1 VLNELQAIVD
11 DLAHRLDAST
21 VLEDHEQR
29 MVVYSSQSGPIDAVR
44 RDSILQRETSQQVK
58 EWFRQFGIV
67 QATSP
72 LRIPS
77 HPELG
82 ILGRL
87 CCPVRFRGRLMG
99 FLFLIDDEQRLA
111 DRDVAAAE
119 QASLHAGV
127 LLYEEELSERLSA
140 SVLSHLLAPS
150 VELRENA
157 ARQLLEQGM
166 ATADAPHAVVYVRPA
181 DPTLTAGLGELIGEA
196 LWELGRHRGHAGLLR
211 VARQDHGVLLAR
223 VSSADD
229 DGTARAAAEE
239 VRGMLARRL
248 PARPGQ
254 RDGGAARV
262 VAGIGDPQRNLTGAV
277 VSYRQALL
285 AARVAASVPAIGDLA
300 RWQDL
305 GAFRALVQLPLGE
318 RSASCLDPRLA
329 KLLCAE
335 GGLAETVEAYLDLG
349 GDAKRTAE
357 QLNVHRATL
366 YYRLGKAQRLIGA
379 DLRDG
384 NDRLALHLSFKLA
397 RLTERYPPAP
407 GSAGAD
413 PAGFAP
419 SESASP
425 VVPGEA
431 AAAPTVVSGVVAPAV
446 VAGEVAP
453 AVVPG
458 ESASALVPGEV
469 APAVVPGYRSGL

>member
-1 VLNELQAIVD
+1 MLNELQAIVD
-11 DLAHRLDAST
+11 DLAHRLEAST
-21 VLEDHEQR
+21 VLEDHDQR
-29 MVVYSSQSGPIDAVR
+29 MVVYSSQSGPIDEVR

-58 EWFRQFGIV
+58 DWFRQFGIA
-67 QATSP
+67 QAASP

-87 CCPVRFRGRLMG
+87 CSPVRFRGRLMG
-99 FLFLIDDEQRLA
+99 FLFLIDDEQRLGEG
-111 DRDVAAAE
+111 DFAAAE
-119 QASLHAGV
+119 QAGQHAGV

-150 VELRENA
+150 AGLRDNA

-166 ATADAPHAVVYVRPA
+166 ATADARHAVVYVRPA
-181 DPTLTAGLGELIGEA
+181 DPAPAAGLAELIGEA
-196 LWELGRHRGHAGLLR
+196 LSELGRQRGHVGLLR

-223 VSSADD
+223 VSSVDD
-229 DGTARAAAEE
+229 DQAARAAAEE

-248 PARPGQ
+248 PATPAAPSSRPARSARAAGP
-254 RDGGAARV
+254 ARV
-262 VAGIGDPQRNLTGAV
+262 VAGIGDPQRHLTAAV

-285 AARVAASVPAIGDLA
+285 AARVAASVPSVGDVA

-329 KLLCAE
+329 VLLGAE

-366 YYRLGKAQRLIGA
+366 YYRLGKAERLTGA
-379 DLRDG
+379 DLHDG

-397 RLTERYPPAP
+397 RLTERYPPA
-407 GSAGAD
+407 AHAD
-413 PAGFAP
+413 PAGPDGFPPDEAV
-419 SESASP
+419 SP
-425 VVPGEA
+425 VVP
-431 AAAPTVVSGVVAPAV
+431 
-446 VAGEVAP
+446 
-453 AVVPG
+453 PG
-458 ESASALVPGEV
+458 
-469 APAVVPGYRSGL
+469 RSEL

>member
-11 DLAHRLDAST
+11 DLAYRLDAPA

-29 MVVYSSQSGPIDAVR
+29 MVAYSSQSGPIDEVR
-44 RDSILQRETSQQVK
+44 RDSILQRETNQRVK
-58 EWFRQFGIV
+58 DWFRQFGIA

-87 CCPVRFRGRLMG
+87 CTPVRFRGRLMG
-99 FLFLIDDEQRLA
+99 FLFLIDDDQRLA
-111 DRDVAAAE
+111 ECDVAAAQ
-119 QASLHAGV
+119 QAGQHAGV

-140 SVLSHLLAPS
+140 SVLGHLLAPS

-166 ATADAPHAVVYVRPA
+166 ATADAPHAVVYLRPA
-181 DPTLTAGLGELIGEA
+181 DPTPAAGLADLIGEA

-211 VARQDHGVLLAR
+211 VARQEHGVLLAR
-223 VSSADD
+223 VSSVDD
-229 DGTARAAAEE
+229 DRAARAAAEE
-239 VRGMLARRL
+239 VRVLLARRL
-248 PARPGQ
+248 PARSSPRGP
-254 RDGGAARV
+254 ARV
-262 VAGIGDPQRNLTGAV
+262 VTGIGDPQRHLTAAV

-285 AARVAASVPAIGDLA
+285 AARVAASVPAVGDVA

-335 GGLAETVEAYLDLG
+335 TGLAETVEAYLDLG

-407 GSAGAD
+407 GGAAAGTD
-413 PAGFAP
+413 PLAAG
-419 SESASP
+419 ENASP
-425 VVPGEA
+425 VVPR
-431 AAAPTVVSGVVAPAV
+431 V
-446 VAGEVAP
+446 
-453 AVVPG
+453 
-458 ESASALVPGEV
+458 
-469 APAVVPGYRSGL
+469 RSGP

>member
-11 DLAHRLDAST
+11 DLSHRLDAST
-21 VLEDHEQR
+21 VLEDDDQR
-29 MVVYSSQSGPIDAVR
+29 MVVYSSQSGPIDEVR
-44 RDSILQRETSQQVK
+44 RDSILQRETSQQVMD
-58 EWFRQFGIV
+58 WFRQFGIAR
-67 QATSP
+67 ATSP

-111 DRDVAAAE
+111 EGDIAAAE
-119 QASLHAGV
+119 QAGQHAGV

-140 SVLSHLLAPS
+140 SVLSHLLAPAA
-150 VELRENA
+150 ELRESA

-166 ATADAPHAVVYVRPA
+166 ATAGTPHAVVYVRPA
-181 DPTLTAGLGELIGEA
+181 DPTPAAGLGELIGEA
-196 LWELGRHRGHAGLLR
+196 LSELGRQRGHAGLLR

-229 DGTARAAAEE
+229 DRAARAAAEE

-248 PARPGQ
+248 PARP
-254 RDGGAARV
+254 AARSPRV
-262 VAGIGDPQRNLTGAV
+262 VTGIGDPQRHLTAAV

-285 AARVAASVPAIGDLA
+285 AARVAASVPAVGDLA

-318 RSASCLDPRLA
+318 RSASCLDPRLG
-329 KLLCAE
+329 KLLDAE
-335 GGLAETVEAYLDLG
+335 SGLAETVEAYLDLG

-366 YYRLGKAQRLIGA
+366 YYRLGKAQRLTGA
-379 DLRDG
+379 DLHDG

-397 RLTERYPPAP
+397 RLTERYPPPVTAAL
-407 GSAGAD
+407 AGPD
-413 PAGFAP
+413 EFAP
-419 SESASP
+419 DEAASP
-425 VVPGEA
+425 VVPGGQSE
-431 AAAPTVVSGVVAPAV
+431 
-446 VAGEVAP
+446 
-453 AVVPG
+453 
-458 ESASALVPGEV
+458 L
-469 APAVVPGYRSGL
+469 

>member
-11 DLAHRLDAST
+11 DLAYRLDAPA
-21 VLEDHEQR
+21 VLENHEQR
-29 MVVYSSQSGPIDAVR
+29 MVVYSSQSGPIDEVR
-44 RDSILQRETSQQVK
+44 RDSILQRETNQRVK
-58 EWFRQFGIV
+58 DWFRQFGIA
-67 QATSP
+67 QATAP

-87 CCPVRFRGRLMG
+87 CTPVRFRGRLMG
-99 FLFLIDDEQRLA
+99 YLFLIDDEQRLA
-111 DRDVAAAE
+111 EGDVVAAQ
-119 QASLHAGV
+119 QAGLHAGV

-166 ATADAPHAVVYVRPA
+166 ATADAPHAVVYLRPA
-181 DPTLTAGLGELIGEA
+181 DPIPAAGLADLIGEA

-223 VSSADD
+223 VSSLDD
-229 DGTARAAAEE
+229 DRPARAAAQE

-248 PARPGQ
+248 PAPARAARTSAQAAGP
-254 RDGGAARV
+254 ARV
-262 VAGIGDPQRNLTGAV
+262 VAGIGDPQRHLTAAV

-285 AARVAASVPAIGDLA
+285 AARVSASVPAIGDVA

-318 RSASCLDPRLA
+318 RSASCLDPRLS

-335 GGLAETVEAYLDLG
+335 AGLAETVEAYLDLG

-407 GSAGAD
+407 GGAAAD
-413 PAGFAP
+413 PDLLAP
-419 SESASP
+419 AEIASP
-425 VVPGEA
+425 VVPRA
-431 AAAPTVVSGVVAPAV
+431 
-446 VAGEVAP
+446 
-453 AVVPG
+453 
-458 ESASALVPGEV
+458 
-469 APAVVPGYRSGL
+469 RSGP

>member
-11 DLAHRLDAST
+11 DLAHRLEASA
-21 VLEDHEQR
+21 VLEDHDQR
-29 MVVYSSQSGPIDAVR
+29 MVVYSSQSGPIDQVR
-44 RDSILQRETSQQVK
+44 RDSILQRETGQQVK
-58 EWFRQFGIV
+58 DWFRQFGIA
-67 QATSP
+67 QASSP

-87 CCPVRFRGRLMG
+87 CSPVRFRGRLMG
-99 FLFLIDDEQRLA
+99 FLFLIDDEQRLGEG
-111 DRDVAAAE
+111 DIAAAE
-119 QASLHAGV
+119 QAGQHAGM

-150 VELRENA
+150 AELRESA

-181 DPTLTAGLGELIGEA
+181 DPAPAAGLAEIIGEA
-196 LWELGRHRGHAGLLR
+196 LSELGRQRGHAGLLR
-211 VARQDHGVLLAR
+211 VARPDHGVLLAR
-223 VSSADD
+223 VSRVDD
-229 DGTARAAAEE
+229 DRAARAAAEE
-239 VRGMLARRL
+239 VRGILARRL
-248 PARPGQ
+248 PTTRAAPSPRPAGST
-254 RDGGAARV
+254 RAAGPARV
-262 VAGIGDPQRNLTGAV
+262 VAGVGDPQRHLTAAV

-285 AARVAASVPAIGDLA
+285 AARVAATVPSVGDLA

-329 KLLCAE
+329 KLLDAE

-366 YYRLGKAQRLIGA
+366 YYRLGKAERLTGA
-379 DLRDG
+379 DLHDG

-397 RLTERYPPAP
+397 RLTERYPPAAN
-407 GSAGAD
+407 AGPAD
-413 PAGFAP
+413 PDGPAGFPPDEAV
-419 SESASP
+419 SP
-425 VVPGEA
+425 VVP
-431 AAAPTVVSGVVAPAV
+431 
-446 VAGEVAP
+446 
-453 AVVPG
+453 PG
-458 ESASALVPGEV
+458 
-469 APAVVPGYRSGL
+469 RSEL

>member
-11 DLAHRLDAST
+11 DLAHRLEASA
-21 VLEDHEQR
+21 VLEDHDQR
-29 MVVYSSQSGPIDAVR
+29 MVVYSSQSGPIDQVR
-44 RDSILQRETSQQVK
+44 RDSILQRETGQQVK
-58 EWFRQFGIV
+58 DWFRQFGIA
-67 QATSP
+67 QASSP

-87 CCPVRFRGRLMG
+87 CSPVRFRGRLMG
-99 FLFLIDDEQRLA
+99 FLFLIDDEQRLGEG
-111 DRDVAAAE
+111 DIAAAE
-119 QASLHAGV
+119 QAGQHAGV

-150 VELRENA
+150 AELRESA

-181 DPTLTAGLGELIGEA
+181 DPAPAAGLAEIIGEA
-196 LWELGRHRGHAGLLR
+196 LSELGRQRGHAGLLR
-211 VARQDHGVLLAR
+211 VARPDHGVLLAR
-223 VSSADD
+223 VSRVDD
-229 DGTARAAAEE
+229 DRAARAAAEE
-239 VRGMLARRL
+239 VRGILARRL
-248 PARPGQ
+248 PTTRAAPSPRPAGST
-254 RDGGAARV
+254 RAAGPARV
-262 VAGIGDPQRNLTGAV
+262 VAGVGDPQRHLTAAV

-285 AARVAASVPAIGDLA
+285 AARVAATVPSVGDLA

-329 KLLCAE
+329 KLLDAE

-366 YYRLGKAQRLIGA
+366 YYRLGKAERLTGA
-379 DLRDG
+379 DLHDG

-397 RLTERYPPAP
+397 RLTERYPPAAN
-407 GSAGAD
+407 AGPAD
-413 PAGFAP
+413 PDGPVGFPPDEAV
-419 SESASP
+419 SP
-425 VVPGEA
+425 VVP
-431 AAAPTVVSGVVAPAV
+431 
-446 VAGEVAP
+446 
-453 AVVPG
+453 PG
-458 ESASALVPGEV
+458 
-469 APAVVPGYRSGL
+469 RSEL

>member
-1 VLNELQAIVD
+1 MLNELQAIVD
-11 DLAHRLDAST
+11 DLAHRLKAST
-21 VLEDHEQR
+21 VLEDHDQR
-29 MVVYSSQSGPIDAVR
+29 MVVYSSQSGPIDEVR

-58 EWFRQFGIV
+58 DWFRQFGIAH
-67 QATSP
+67 ATAP

-99 FLFLIDDEQRLA
+99 FVFLIDDEQRLG
-111 DRDVAAAE
+111 DGDIAAAE
-119 QASLHAGV
+119 QAGLHAAV

-150 VELRENA
+150 AELRENA

-181 DPTLTAGLGELIGEA
+181 DPGPVAGLAELIGEV
-196 LWELGRHRGHAGLLR
+196 LSELGRHRGYAGLLR
-211 VARQDHGVLLAR
+211 VARHDHGVLLAR
-223 VSSADD
+223 VSSVDD
-229 DGTARAAAEE
+229 DRAARAAADEA
-239 VRGMLARRL
+239 RGMLARRL
-248 PARPGQ
+248 PPKPARPAT
-254 RDGGAARV
+254 RARTALAGAHARV
-262 VAGIGDPQRNLTGAV
+262 VAGIGDPQRHLTAAV

-285 AARVAASVPAIGDLA
+285 AARVAASVPAVGDGA

-318 RSASCLDPRLA
+318 QSASCLDPRLV
-329 KLLCAE
+329 KLLGAE
-335 GGLAETVEAYLDLG
+335 PGLAETVESYLDLG

-366 YYRLGKAQRLIGA
+366 YYRLGKAQRLSGA
-379 DLRDG
+379 DLHDG

-407 GSAGAD
+407 D
-413 PAGFAP
+413 PALASADGFPPHEA
-419 SESASP
+419 ASP
-425 VVPGEA
+425 VIPRGR
-431 AAAPTVVSGVVAPAV
+431 S
-446 VAGEVAP
+446 EV
-453 AVVPG
+453 
-458 ESASALVPGEV
+458 
-469 APAVVPGYRSGL
+469 

>member
-11 DLAHRLDAST
+11 DVAHHLDAST

-29 MVVYSSQSGPIDAVR
+29 MVVYSSQSGPIDEVR
-44 RDSILQRETSQQVK
+44 RDSILQRETSRQVK

-111 DRDVAAAE
+111 EGDIAAAE
-119 QASLHAGV
+119 QAGLHAGV

-166 ATADAPHAVVYVRPA
+166 ATDAPHAVVYVRPA
-181 DPTLTAGLGELIGEA
+181 DPTPAAGLGELIGEA
-196 LWELGRHRGHAGLLR
+196 LWELGRRRGHAGLLR

-223 VSSADD
+223 VSSVDD
-229 DGTARAAAEE
+229 DGAARAAAEE

-248 PARPGQ
+248 PARPGP
-254 RDGGAARV
+254 RAGGPARV

-335 GGLAETVEAYLDLG
+335 SGLAETVEAYLDLG

-407 GSAGAD
+407 GSTGAD
-413 PAGFAP
+413 AAGFAP
-419 SESASP
+419 SEAVSP
-425 VVPGEA
+425 VVPGEMA
-431 AAAPTVVSGVVAPAV
+431 SGVAP
-446 VAGEVAP
+446 GEAASAP
-453 AVVPG
+453 VPG
-458 ESASALVPGEV
+458 DRSAL
-469 APAVVPGYRSGL
+469 

>member
-11 DLAHRLDAST
+11 DLAHRLEASA
-21 VLEDHEQR
+21 VLEDHDQR
-29 MVVYSSQSGPIDAVR
+29 MVVYSSQSGPIDQVR
-44 RDSILQRETSQQVK
+44 RDSILQRETGQQVK
-58 EWFRQFGIV
+58 DWFRQFGIA
-67 QATSP
+67 QASSP

-87 CCPVRFRGRLMG
+87 CSPVRFRGRLMG
-99 FLFLIDDEQRLA
+99 FLFLIDDEQRLGEG
-111 DRDVAAAE
+111 DIAAAE
-119 QASLHAGV
+119 QAGQHAGV

-150 VELRENA
+150 AELRESA

-181 DPTLTAGLGELIGEA
+181 DPAPAAGLAEIIGEA
-196 LWELGRHRGHAGLLR
+196 LSELGRQRGHAGLLR
-211 VARQDHGVLLAR
+211 VARPDHGVLLAR
-223 VSSADD
+223 VSRVDD
-229 DGTARAAAEE
+229 DRAARAAAEE
-239 VRGMLARRL
+239 VRGILARRL
-248 PARPGQ
+248 PTTRAAPSPRPAGST
-254 RDGGAARV
+254 RAAGPARV
-262 VAGIGDPQRNLTGAV
+262 VAGVGDPQRHLTAAV

-285 AARVAASVPAIGDLA
+285 AARVAATVPSVGDLA

-329 KLLCAE
+329 MLLDAE
-335 GGLAETVEAYLDLG
+335 GGLAQTVEAYLDLG

-366 YYRLGKAQRLIGA
+366 YYRLGKAERLTGA
-379 DLRDG
+379 DLHDG

-397 RLTERYPPAP
+397 RLTERYPPAAN
-407 GSAGAD
+407 AGLAGPDGFPAD
-413 PAGFAP
+413 EAV
-419 SESASP
+419 SP
-425 VVPGEA
+425 VVP
-431 AAAPTVVSGVVAPAV
+431 PD
-446 VAGEVAP
+446 
-453 AVVPG
+453 
-458 ESASALVPGEV
+458 
-469 APAVVPGYRSGL
+469 RSEL

>member
-21 VLEDHEQR
+21 VLEDDDQR
-29 MVVYSSQSGPIDAVR
+29 MVVYSSQSGPIDEVR
-44 RDSILQRETSQQVK
+44 RDSILQRETSQQVMD
-58 EWFRQFGIV
+58 WFRQFGIAR
-67 QATSP
+67 ATSP

-111 DRDVAAAE
+111 AGDIAAAE
-119 QASLHAGV
+119 QAGQHAGV

-140 SVLSHLLAPS
+140 SVLSHLLAPAA
-150 VELRENA
+150 ELRESA

-166 ATADAPHAVVYVRPA
+166 ATAGTPHAVVYVRPA
-181 DPTLTAGLGELIGEA
+181 DPTPAAGLGELIGEA
-196 LWELGRHRGHAGLLR
+196 LSELGRQRGHAGLLR

-229 DGTARAAAEE
+229 DRAARAAAEE

-248 PARPGQ
+248 PARPAARSSRAAGSSGSAGSLPTRGSAQ
-254 RDGGAARV
+254 ATRPARV
-262 VAGIGDPQRNLTGAV
+262 VTGIGDPQRHLTAAV

-285 AARVAASVPAIGDLA
+285 AARVAASVPAVGDLA

-318 RSASCLDPRLA
+318 RSASCLDPRLG
-329 KLLCAE
+329 KLLAAE
-335 GGLAETVEAYLDLG
+335 SGLAETVEAYLDLG

-357 QLNVHRATL
+357 QLNVHRATH
-366 YYRLGKAQRLIGA
+366 YYRLGKAQRLTGA
-379 DLRDG
+379 DLHDG

-397 RLTERYPPAP
+397 RLTERYPPPVNAAL
-407 GSAGAD
+407 AGPD
-413 PAGFAP
+413 EFAP
-419 SESASP
+419 DEAASP
-425 VVPGEA
+425 VVPGGQSE
-431 AAAPTVVSGVVAPAV
+431 
-446 VAGEVAP
+446 
-453 AVVPG
+453 
-458 ESASALVPGEV
+458 L
-469 APAVVPGYRSGL
+469 